1 MTDIL
6 NGILANL
13 DTTTKIVVA
22 LTALIGFIG
31 ALVYAA
37 IAEYLKLKKLLA
49 KGAATDT
56 LKEFMA
62 PYIATA
68 EDAPHKI
75 YEGLQEIPTNA
86 YGATML
92 KGNAGTN
99 DSKALLV
106 AQASIEAAKKKKPS
120 ILKTLGNPSAADLV
134 SIVSGLYGLIKPS
147 IKRK

>member
-49 KGAATDT
+49 KVVA
-56 LKEFMA
+56 KEDLGEFIA
-62 PYIATA
+62 PYIAIA
-68 EDAPHKI
+68 ESEPHKI
-75 YEGLQEIPTNA
+75 FEQLDTIPEIA
-86 YGATML
+86 SGITML

-120 ILKTLGNPSAADLV
+120 ILTTLGINSAADV
-134 SIVSGLYGLIKPS
+134 VPIVSSLYGLIKPS